1 MTQAWNF
8 VALQGAVSEL
18 HGCHAQIN
26 ALNDESKEALATLQS
41 AWAGHGNES
50 YAAVQQRF
58 NQNTENM
65 NNALNDLSR
74 AIGDS
79 GEAMQQT
86 ESGVAGL
93 FGG

>member
-8 VALQGAVSEL
+8 PAMQAAVADLQGSHTRIKGL
-18 HGCHAQIN
+18 
-26 ALNDESKEALATLQS
+26 LDECQGALATLQS
-41 AWAGHGNES
+41 SWQGSGNES

-65 NNALNDLSR
+65 NSALNDLSQ
-74 AIGDS
+74 AIGHS
-79 GEAMQQT
+79 AEAMQQT
-86 ESGVAGL
+86 ETGVAGM